1 MGGLVTI
8 IVSVIVGK
16 QVDIRCFKL
25 IRVEALAFMDE
36 ILYTH
41 RDAPIVAELVH
52 SFFTS
57 QAWPLVVFVVVGVP
71 CMTVFDRELSMP
83 YPVGWLVHLV
93 DVDVTALTQ
102 RDHVLDT
109 LIRIVAVDVVKRE
122 FVLVAR
128 SGVSF
133 KPLFYGSTAD
143 HALLA
148 PTVEDC
154 LFKMFWS
161 H

>member
-8 IVSVIVGK
+8 IVGVIIGD
-16 QVDIRCFKL
+16 QFDIRRLEL
-25 IRVEALAFMDE
+25 IWVEALAFVDE
-36 ILYTH
+36 ILHTH
-41 RDAPIVAELVH
+41 WDAPIVAELVH

-57 QAWPLVVFVVVGVP
+57 QAWPLVVFVVVLVP

-109 LIRIVAVDVVKRE
+109 LIRIVAVDVMEGE

-128 SGVSF
+128 SEIGF
-133 KPLFYGSTAD
+133 KPFLWRSTAD

-154 LFKMFWS
+154 LFKMCWS

>member
-148 PTVEDC
+148 PTVED
-154 LFKMFWS
+154 
-161 H
+161 

>member
-1 MGGLVTI
+1 MIL
-8 IVSVIVGK
+8 GK
-16 QVDIRCFKL
+16 QVDIRCL
-25 IRVEALAFMDE
+25 ELSRVEVLAFMNE

-41 RDAPIVAELVH
+41 WDASIVAELVH

-57 QAWPLVVFVVVGVP
+57 QGWSLVVFVVVLVP
-71 CMTVFDRELSMP
+71 RMTMLDRELPMP

-109 LIRIVAVDVVKRE
+109 VVRIVAVDVME
-122 FVLVAR
+122 GQFVLVAR
-128 SGVSF
+128 SVIGF
-133 KPLFYGSTAD
+133 EPFLWRSTAEY
-143 HALLA
+143 ALPA
-148 PTVEDC
+148 PAVEDC
-154 LFKMFWS
+154 LFKMCWS